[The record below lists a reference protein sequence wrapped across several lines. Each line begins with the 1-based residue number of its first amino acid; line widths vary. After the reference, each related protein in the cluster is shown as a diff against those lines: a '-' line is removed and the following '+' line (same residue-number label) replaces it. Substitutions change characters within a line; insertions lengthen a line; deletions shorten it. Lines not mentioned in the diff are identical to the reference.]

1 MKPKLR
7 LLVNPAAPVSRMS
20 AEMRFLARL
29 SGCRAELAP
38 VLDRLAHRH
47 TAEILFAVLMTE
59 VEDAVSELCARDR
72 LNAINAE
79 CILKRLSAAIEKVR
93 GILGSG

>member
-1 MKPKLR
+1 MRPKLH
-7 LLVNPAAPVSRMS
+7 LLVNDEVLARAS
-20 AEMRFLARL
+20 AESRFLTRL
-29 SGCRAELAP
+29 AQGAAELNP

-47 TAEILFAVLMTE
+47 TPEILFAVLMTE